1 MYFINVSKSNN
12 KNAENLIDSEIKL
25 GDIPMVGI
33 AVLLPLPILNLI
45 SITFLRKIWRKVS
58 ILLQKN
64 NKIIGEKKVLE
75 RRYIELLK
83 GGI

>member
-83 GGI
+83 GEI

>member
-1 MYFINVSKSNN
+1 M
-12 KNAENLIDSEIKL
+12 IDSEIKL